1 MTKNRKLFTVAALL
15 LVFAAVKLA
24 ALYWWQQQQPQVRQA
39 LCDVRRGCMLPNG
52 VHAKFSDTVN
62 AKQPFDIVLTRVPS
76 HVAEAEV
83 SFSMKDMDMGFNR
96 YKLTREADGTWAA
109 RQIRLP
115 VCVQARHDYL
125 ADIRIGGETFQTAF
139 TAE

>member
-1 MTKNRKLFTVAALL
+1 MTKNRKLFAAALLL
-15 LVFAAVKLA
+15 LVFAAIKLA
-24 ALYWWQQQQPQVRQA
+24 ALYWWQQQQPQVQQA
-39 LCDVRRGCMLPNG
+39 VCDVRQGCTLPNG
-52 VHAKFSDTVN
+52 VHVKFSDTVN
-62 AKQPFDIVLTRVPS
+62 AGQPFDIVLDNVSADT
-76 HVAEAEV
+76 AEAYV

-96 YKLTREADGTWAA
+96 YRLTRESEGRWAA

-125 ADIRIGGETFQTAF
+125 ADISIGGATFQTAF